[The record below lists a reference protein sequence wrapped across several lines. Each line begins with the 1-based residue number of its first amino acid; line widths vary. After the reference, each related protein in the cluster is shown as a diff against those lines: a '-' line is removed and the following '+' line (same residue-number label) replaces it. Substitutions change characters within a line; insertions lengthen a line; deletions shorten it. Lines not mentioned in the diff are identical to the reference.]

1 MRRSEMRFH
10 VLTLFPRM
18 FSGPM
23 DESLIGRARARGLI
37 RLDVHDIRG
46 YTLDRHRT
54 ADDYQH
60 GGGPGMVMK
69 PEPIFRAVETLRAN
83 GELGKSAPVI
93 LLTPQGRRLEQRVA
107 QELAELDEMAL
118 ICGRYEGVDE
128 RVRRHLATDEI
139 SIGDYVI
146 GGGELAAMV
155 VIEAVARLKPGVV
168 GSAESP
174 ANDSFSD
181 GLLQHPVYTRP
192 AVFGNLR
199 VPDVLLSGNHAKI
212 AKWRRRESLRRT
224 LERRPDL
231 LANAELSEDDRR
243 FLERLGG

>member
-1 MRRSEMRFH
+1 MRFH

-23 DESLIGRARARGLI
+23 DESIIGRARTRGLI
-37 RLDVHDIRG
+37 RLNVHDIRD
-46 YTLDRHRT
+46 YALDRHRT

-83 GELGKSAPVI
+83 GELSASAPVI
-93 LLTPQGRRLEQRVA
+93 LLTPRGRRFEQRTA
-107 QELAELDEMAL
+107 QELARLDEMAL

-128 RVRRHLATDEI
+128 RVSLHLATDEI

-168 GSAESP
+168 GCAESP

-181 GLLQHPVYTRP
+181 GLPQHPVYTRP
-192 AVFGNLR
+192 AAFGDMR
-199 VPDVLLSGNHAKI
+199 VPDILLSGNHAEI
-212 AKWRRRESLRRT
+212 AKWRRRESLKRALT
-224 LERRPDL
+224 RRPDL

-243 FLERLGG
+243 FLERLGAARG